1 MRCSGGWGES
11 VERVRWG
18 GEMVRCSGGWGD
30 ERVTWSGEKVKGQM
44 LDVFAGVK

>member
-1 MRCSGGWGES
+1 MEWGEGG
-11 VERVRWG
+11 ERVRWG